1 MQEFCFMFGLP
12 NNYHIVAAAVIRGID
27 WTMYPLGFESD
38 SHSMWKKKN
47 KLIGSEKGIRWKQD
61 TNIPDSVL

>member
-12 NNYHIVAAAVIRGID
+12 NNYHTVAAAVIRGID
-27 WTMYPLGFESD
+27 LNDVRTRIRIRLTLYV
-38 SHSMWKKKN
+38 KKN